1 MVNVMKIV
9 IAPQA
14 FKGSLSALS
23 AARAIARGVLASD
36 PTTETALVPVADG
49 GDGTL
54 NALIDST
61 NGRIFKSIVTGPLG
75 FSVES
80 EWGVMG
86 DGKTAVIEMAQA
98 SGLVLVPPK
107 GRNPLNTTTRGTG
120 QLIKEALDK
129 GYLRIIVGLGGSAT
143 NDGGAGM
150 ASALGVQFL
159 DREGKS
165 LADGGAALSE
175 LCHIDLSAIHPG
187 LKSAE
192 IIGATDVTNP
202 LCGPTGASAVY
213 GPQKGA
219 TIDIINR
226 LDAALKHFATIT
238 KSEMGMDVLD
248 EPGSG
253 AAGGMGAGLLAFA
266 NAELRSG
273 IDMVCDVLE
282 FEKHIEGAAL
292 VITGEGRS
300 DASTVYDK
308 APMGVA
314 RKAKVHNV
322 PTVVLAGSLGKGY
335 EELYHHDISAVVC
348 ISDGPMAFDRSLS
361 RTEELLEA
369 AADRTMRLLRLGVTM
384 RS

>member
-1 MVNVMKIV
+1 MKIV

-23 AARAIARGVLASD
+23 AARAIGRGVLASD
-36 PTTETALVPVADG
+36 PTTEIALVPVADG

-54 NALIDST
+54 SALIDST
-61 NGRIFKSIVTGPLG
+61 DGQIFKSIVTGPLG
-75 FSVES
+75 FAVES

-107 GRNPLNTTTRGTG
+107 RRNPLNTTTRGTG
-120 QLIKEALDK
+120 QIIKEALDK
-129 GYLRIIVGLGGSAT
+129 GYSRIIVGLGGSAT
-143 NDGGAGM
+143 NDGGVGM

-159 DREGKS
+159 DSEGKP
-165 LADGGAALSE
+165 LADGAAMLSE
-175 LCHIDLSAIHPG
+175 LCHIDVSTIHPG
-187 LKSAE
+187 LKLAE

-219 TIDIINR
+219 TTEIINR
-226 LDAALKHFATIT
+226 LDAALMHFATII
-238 KSEMGMDVLD
+238 KSEMDIDVLD

-282 FEKHIEGAAL
+282 FEKHIKDADL

-322 PTVVLAGSLGKGY
+322 PTVVLAGSLGEGY
-335 EELYHHDISAVVC
+335 EELYNHDISAVVC
-348 ISDGPMAFDRSLS
+348 IADRTMAFDRSLA

-369 AADRTMRLLRLGVTM
+369 AADRTIRLLRLGAAIGL
-384 RS
+384 

>member
-1 MVNVMKIV
+1 MKIV

-23 AARAIARGVLASD
+23 AARAIGRGVLASD
-36 PTTETALVPVADG
+36 PTTEIALVPVADG

-54 NALIDST
+54 SALIDST
-61 NGRIFKSIVTGPLG
+61 DGQIFKSIVTGPLG
-75 FSVES
+75 FAVES

-107 GRNPLNTTTRGTG
+107 RRNPLNTTTRGTG
-120 QLIKEALDK
+120 QIIKEALDK
-129 GYLRIIVGLGGSAT
+129 GYSRIIVGLGGSAT
-143 NDGGAGM
+143 NDGGVGM

-159 DREGKS
+159 DSEGKP
-165 LADGGAALSE
+165 LADGAAMLSE
-175 LCHIDLSAIHPG
+175 LCHIDVSTIHPG
-187 LKSAE
+187 LKLAE

-219 TIDIINR
+219 TTEIINR
-226 LDAALKHFATIT
+226 LDAALMHFATII
-238 KSEMGMDVLD
+238 KSEMDIDVLD

-282 FEKHIEGAAL
+282 FEKHIKDADL

-322 PTVVLAGSLGKGY
+322 PTVVLAGSLGEGY
-335 EELYHHDISAVVC
+335 EELYNHDISAVVC
-348 ISDGPMAFDRSLS
+348 IADRPMAFDRSLA

-369 AADRTMRLLRLGVTM
+369 AADRTIRLLRLGAAIGL
-384 RS
+384 

>member
-1 MVNVMKIV
+1 MKIV

-23 AARAIARGVLASD
+23 AARAIGRGVFASD
-36 PTTETALVPVADG
+36 PTTEIALVPVADG

-54 NALIDST
+54 SALIDST
-61 NGRIFKSIVTGPLG
+61 NGQIFKSIVTGPLG
-75 FSVES
+75 FAVES

-120 QLIKEALDK
+120 QIIKEALDK
-129 GYLRIIVGLGGSAT
+129 GYSRIIVGLGGSAT
-143 NDGGAGM
+143 NDGGVGM

-159 DREGKS
+159 DSEGKP
-165 LADGGAALSE
+165 LADGGAMLSE
-175 LCHIDLSAIHPG
+175 LCHIDVSTIHPR
-187 LKSAE
+187 LKLAE

-219 TIDIINR
+219 TTEIINR
-226 LDAALKHFATIT
+226 LDAALMHFATII
-238 KSEMGMDVLD
+238 KSEMDIDVLD

-282 FEKHIEGAAL
+282 FEKHIKGADL

-314 RKAKVHNV
+314 RIAKAHNV
-322 PTVVLAGSLGKGY
+322 PTVVLAGSLGEGY
-335 EELYHHDISAVVC
+335 EELYNHDISAVVC
-348 ISDGPMAFDRSLS
+348 IADRPMAFDRSLA

-369 AADRTMRLLRLGVTM
+369 AADRTMRLLRLGAAI
-384 RS
+384 RFSSLG

>member
-1 MVNVMKIV
+1 MKIV

-23 AARAIARGVLASD
+23 AARAIGRGVLASD
-36 PTTETALVPVADG
+36 PTTEIALVPVADG

-54 NALIDST
+54 SALIDST
-61 NGRIFKSIVTGPLG
+61 DGQIFKSIVTGPLG
-75 FSVES
+75 FAVES

-107 GRNPLNTTTRGTG
+107 RRNPLNTTTRGTG
-120 QLIKEALDK
+120 QIIKEALDK
-129 GYLRIIVGLGGSAT
+129 GYSRIIVGLGGSAT
-143 NDGGAGM
+143 NDGGVGM

-159 DREGKS
+159 DSEGKL
-165 LADGGAALSE
+165 LADGAAMLSE
-175 LCHIDLSAIHPG
+175 LCHIDVSTIHPG
-187 LKSAE
+187 LKLAE

-219 TIDIINR
+219 TTEIINR
-226 LDAALKHFATIT
+226 LDAALMHFATII
-238 KSEMGMDVLD
+238 KSEMDIDVLD

-282 FEKHIEGAAL
+282 FEKHIKDADL

-322 PTVVLAGSLGKGY
+322 PTVVLAGSLGEGY
-335 EELYHHDISAVVC
+335 EELYNHDISAVVC
-348 ISDGPMAFDRSLS
+348 IADRPMAFDRSLA

-369 AADRTMRLLRLGVTM
+369 AADRTIRLLRLGAAIGL
-384 RS
+384 

>member
-1 MVNVMKIV
+1 MKIV

-23 AARAIARGVLASD
+23 AARAIGRGVLASD
-36 PTTETALVPVADG
+36 PTTEIALVPVADG

-54 NALIDST
+54 SALIDST
-61 NGRIFKSIVTGPLG
+61 DGQIFKSIVTGPLG
-75 FSVES
+75 FAVES

-107 GRNPLNTTTRGTG
+107 RRNPLNTTTRGTG
-120 QLIKEALDK
+120 QIIKEALDK
-129 GYLRIIVGLGGSAT
+129 GYSRIIVGLGGSAT
-143 NDGGAGM
+143 NDGGVGM

-159 DREGKS
+159 DSEGKP
-165 LADGGAALSE
+165 LADGAAMLSE
-175 LCHIDLSAIHPG
+175 LCHIDVSTIHPG
-187 LKSAE
+187 LKLAE

-202 LCGPTGASAVY
+202 LCGPTGSSAVY

-219 TIDIINR
+219 TTEIINR
-226 LDAALKHFATIT
+226 LDAALMHFATII
-238 KSEMGMDVLD
+238 KSEIDIDVLD

-282 FEKHIEGAAL
+282 FEKHIKGADL

-322 PTVVLAGSLGKGY
+322 PTVVLAGSLGEGY
-335 EELYHHDISAVVC
+335 EELYNHDISAVVC
-348 ISDGPMAFDRSLS
+348 IADRPMAFDRSLA

-369 AADRTMRLLRLGVTM
+369 AADRTIRLLRLGAAIGL
-384 RS
+384 

>member
-1 MVNVMKIV
+1 MKIV

-23 AARAIARGVLASD
+23 AARAIGRGVLASD
-36 PTTETALVPVADG
+36 PTTEIALVPVADG

-54 NALIDST
+54 SALIDST
-61 NGRIFKSIVTGPLG
+61 NGQIFKSIVTGPLG
-75 FSVES
+75 FAVES

-107 GRNPLNTTTRGTG
+107 RRNPLNATTRGTG
-120 QLIKEALDK
+120 QIIKEALDK
-129 GYLRIIVGLGGSAT
+129 GYSRIIVGLGGSAT
-143 NDGGAGM
+143 NDGGVGM

-159 DREGKS
+159 DSEGKP
-165 LADGGAALSE
+165 LADGGAMLSE
-175 LCHIDLSAIHPG
+175 LCHIDVSTIHPR
-187 LKSAE
+187 LKLAE

-219 TIDIINR
+219 TTEIINR
-226 LDAALKHFATIT
+226 LDAALMHLATII
-238 KSEMGMDVLD
+238 KSEMDIDVLD

-282 FEKHIEGAAL
+282 FEKHIKGADL

-322 PTVVLAGSLGKGY
+322 PTVVLAGSLGEGY
-335 EELYHHDISAVVC
+335 EELYNHDISAVVC
-348 ISDGPMAFDRSLS
+348 IADRPMAFDRSLA

-369 AADRTMRLLRLGVTM
+369 AADRTIRLLRLGAAIGL
-384 RS
+384 